1 MPWLFLL
8 ACILLVVGEAWS
20 YFVARKRMRELFAY
34 VEGKHPDFYGATLKG
49 ARPSDRVVGDFLR
62 SSENFGD
69 ANLDALKKRALFA
82 SKFQLVPLLVVLG
95 LMVALYVFSSVL
107 GLLK

>member
-8 ACILLVVGEAWS
+8 ACILLIVGEAWS
-20 YFVARKRMRELFAY
+20 YFVARRRMRELFAY
-34 VEGKHPDFYGATLKG
+34 VEGKHPDFFGAKLKG
-49 ARPSDRVVGDFLR
+49 ANPSDRIVGEFLR
-62 SSENFGD
+62 SSENLGD
-69 ANLDALKKRALFA
+69 TTLAQLKKRALFA

-95 LMVALYVFSSVL
+95 LMVAVYVFSSVL